1 MRMRRSTRS
10 VVLGAVVVVVLLFF
24 LYPYLWILSGSFQS
38 NTTIIKGQVSF
49 IPKKPTLENYIPLFT
64 SQYGIKF
71 FYRYLM
77 NSHYVG
83 IPSALL
89 STVIAAISA
98 YSLSRFRFPGREVFA
113 RLLLMV
119 YVFPVTLMIIP
130 IEGLMASLGLVN
142 KKEALI
148 LIHMALSVPFGT
160 WLLRSFF
167 DAVPRD
173 IEEAAAVD
181 GCSRFRTFVS
191 VVFPL
196 AAPGAA
202 TVFIYSLV
210 TSWGEYLFASILIQ
224 SDVQKTVPLGLAMYT
239 TEQYIEWGQLLAGT
253 TIAFVPLLMIFMPLS
268 GYFIKGFLEGAVKL

>member
-1 MRMRRSTRS
+1 MRRSTRS

-77 NSHYVG
+77 NSLYVG

-167 DAVPRD
+167 DAVPSAISKKR
-173 IEEAAAVD
+173 
-181 GCSRFRTFVS
+181 R
-191 VVFPL
+191 L
-196 AAPGAA
+196 WMGAA
-202 TVFIYSLV
+202 GSERL
-210 TSWGEYLFASILIQ
+210 S
-224 SDVQKTVPLGLAMYT
+224 
-239 TEQYIEWGQLLAGT
+239 QLCFPWRLPGPQRCSST
-253 TIAFVPLLMIFMPLS
+253 RW
-268 GYFIKGFLEGAVKL
+268 